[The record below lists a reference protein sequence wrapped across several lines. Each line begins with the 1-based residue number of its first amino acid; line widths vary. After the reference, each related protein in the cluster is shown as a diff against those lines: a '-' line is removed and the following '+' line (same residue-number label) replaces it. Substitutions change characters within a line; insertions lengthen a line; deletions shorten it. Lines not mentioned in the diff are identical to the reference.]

1 MMLTIWKTVVQP
13 KLDYCSV
20 LWSPSD
26 QGSISRLESIA
37 RHFSAQV
44 SGMEDKDYWERLD
57 ELHMYSQERRRERYS
72 IIFLWKL
79 AQQLVRIHS
88 RVCAEPQ
95 EGQTVSCP
103 PHSG

>member
-1 MMLTIWKTVVQP
+1 MLTIWKTIVQP

-26 QGSISRLESIA
+26 QGSICRLESIA
-37 RHFSAQV
+37 RHFSSQV
-44 SGMEDKDYWERLD
+44 TGMEDKDYWERLS

-79 AQQLVRIHS
+79 AQQLVSGYQVESS
-88 RVCAEPQ
+88 RTQGGVGWLLSIP
-95 EGQTVSCP
+95 
-103 PHSG
+103 